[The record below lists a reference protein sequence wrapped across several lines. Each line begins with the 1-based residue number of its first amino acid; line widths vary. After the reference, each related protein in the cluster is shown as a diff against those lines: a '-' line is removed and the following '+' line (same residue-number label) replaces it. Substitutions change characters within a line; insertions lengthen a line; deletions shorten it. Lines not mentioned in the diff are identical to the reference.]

1 MHTGIDTA
9 VFFDW
14 KNLDRRFIRSLSP
27 IQGLLTEIK
36 PAKMKWQIKIFQN
49 KILAIAKFF
58 SF

>member
-14 KNLDRRFIRSLSP
+14 KNLYRRFIRSLGP

-36 PAKMKWQIKIFQN
+36 PAEMANSEQNSSNHQIF
-49 KILAIAKFF
+49 
-58 SF
+58 

>member
-36 PAKMKWQIKIFQN
+36 PAEMAN
-49 KILAIAKFF
+49 
-58 SF
+58 